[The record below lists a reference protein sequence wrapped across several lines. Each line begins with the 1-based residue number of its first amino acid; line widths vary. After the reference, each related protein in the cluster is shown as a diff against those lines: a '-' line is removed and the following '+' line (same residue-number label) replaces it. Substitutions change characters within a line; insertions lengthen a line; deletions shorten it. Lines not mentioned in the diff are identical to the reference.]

1 MQASYASGCALG
13 SPHHILGTQKSM
25 RTIQYG
31 FAYLMRTFSK
41 ATEAR
46 SAVVAGQ
53 TEGARATERTN
64 RHNLPSPC
72 RTPSVRLPTSD
83 CRPQGGHPCIE
94 RMRDAHGRSNVP
106 RPLQRR
112 FKARKKP
119 EGYTSTPTG
128 LKRLRTAKY
137 GVSWQRERKGDAIRR
152 PPTYTQAQT
161 HSCKRRVRR
170 FLFWWR
176 RGESNPRPKAV
187 PYQVS
192 TVYLIESI

>member
-13 SPHHILGTQKSM
+13 SPHRILGTRKSM
-25 RTIQYG
+25 ETIQYG

-53 TEGARATERTN
+53 TEGRTN
-64 RHNLPSPC
+64 RHDLPSPC
-72 RTPSVRLPTSD
+72 RTPSVRPPTSD

-128 LKRLRTAKY
+128 LKRLKTQITASY
-137 GVSWQRERKGDAIRR
+137 SSVPSS
-152 PPTYTQAQT
+152 PM
-161 HSCKRRVRR
+161 S
-170 FLFWWR
+170 
-176 RGESNPRPKAV
+176 PK
-187 PYQVS
+187 
-192 TVYLIESI
+192 